1 MCNGKFVGNMEV
13 VKLSELIS
21 VNWYICSYNPDYIK
35 TTTTEEILL
44 AINTLKRSPW
54 YGHDTNYRSLLGGI
68 TRNSSGQVVSAK
80 LAMMFFSVSIP
91 EDAEIVAYQGDG
103 LAVESA
109 DATTLEWEKSFIGK
123 VRMQYH

>member
-1 MCNGKFVGNMEV
+1 M
-13 VKLSELIS
+13 
-21 VNWYICSYNPDYIK
+21 
-35 TTTTEEILL
+35 
-44 AINTLKRSPW
+44 KRSPW

-109 DATTLEWEKSFIGK
+109 DATTLEWEKSFIGGLECNINY
-123 VRMQYH
+123 RF